1 MYWRSFSAIYLSRI
15 NLTLG
20 NQTSRNLEFVILTRQ
35 AENRSNSVLSNVK
48 YIAYYISNATRTQN
62 RRFWVPFSATASQ
75 KGLRVGD
82 PKAWYLKSKGLC
94 EEEGKKNLLHQT
106 WINSKWL
113 GVGTPE
119 GESQTEGK
127 KNARTIKASPRIVE
141 AQHNNSTCAAFQD
154 SADKRGIFL
163 LYLPANRYC
172 KYFQNECDIQ
182 VATHSAA
189 NVHDV
194 LQRCCT
200 ATTQVTVLVR
210 CIYHKGDKLKKTK
223 Q

>member
-1 MYWRSFSAIYLSRI
+1 MQQERRIGGSGFHSR
-15 NLTLG
+15 LLPPKKA
-20 NQTSRNLEFVILTRQ
+20 SEVVIPRPDIWK
-35 AENRSNSVLSNVK
+35 VK
-48 YIAYYISNATRTQN
+48 GCVRK
-62 RRFWVPFSATASQ
+62 R
-75 KGLRVGD
+75 
-82 PKAWYLKSKGLC
+82 
-94 EEEGKKNLLHQT
+94 GKKTTSSNM

-163 LYLPANRYC
+163 RYLPANRYC

-210 CIYHKGDKLKKTK
+210 CIYHKGDKLKKNK